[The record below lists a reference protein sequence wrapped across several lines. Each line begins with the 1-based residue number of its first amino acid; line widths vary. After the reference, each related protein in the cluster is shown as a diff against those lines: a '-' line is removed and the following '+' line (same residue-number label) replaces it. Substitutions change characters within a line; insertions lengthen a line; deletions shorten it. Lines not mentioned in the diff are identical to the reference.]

1 MDKHCKHIV
10 HRIQATKIKTEMETK
25 MIRFIIT
32 ALFLLIFFIIS
43 IPLMLIELI
52 IGLFNKDLQKK
63 SSLAIVS
70 GAFRIVAFLCGVK
83 LTVKGEE
90 NVPKDEAVLYIG
102 NHLSYFD
109 VVLTY
114 PRVPR
119 PTGYI
124 AKKEFL
130 KIPFLSWWMLFLD
143 CLFMDRSDVKQSAQ
157 IIFDAIDKIKSG
169 ISICIYPEGTRNK
182 NEETLQEFHKG
193 SFKPAQR
200 TNCPIVPMVVTH
212 TRDIFE
218 NHLPFIKSHNV
229 VLEYLPPVR
238 YNELSKEDQKQVH
251 EYFRNMIQEAYT
263 RNLNEE

>member
-1 MDKHCKHIV
+1 
-10 HRIQATKIKTEMETK
+10 
-25 MIRFIIT
+25 MIRFILT
-32 ALFLLIFFIIS
+32 AIFLLLFFIVS
-43 IPLMLIELI
+43 IPLYLIELL
-52 IGLFNKDLQKK
+52 IGLINKDAMRK

-70 GAFRIVAFLCGVK
+70 WAFRVVAFLSGVK
-83 LTVKGEE
+83 LVVKGEE

-109 VVLTY
+109 VVVTY

-130 KIPFLSWWMLFLD
+130 KVPFLSWWMLFLD
-143 CLFMDRSDVKQSAQ
+143 CLFMDRNDVKQSAQ
-157 IIFDAIDKIKSG
+157 IIFSAIDKIKSG
-169 ISICIYPEGTRNK
+169 ISICIYPEGTRSK
-182 NEETLQEFHKG
+182 DETTIQEFHKG

-200 TNCPIVPMVVTH
+200 TNCPIVPMIVTH

-218 NHLPFIKSHNV
+218 NHLPFLKSTHV

-238 YNELSKEDQKQVH
+238 FSDLSKEDQKQIH
-251 EYFRNMIQEAYT
+251 EYFRNVMQEAYT
-263 RNLNEE
+263 RNLKEQ

>member
-1 MDKHCKHIV
+1 
-10 HRIQATKIKTEMETK
+10 
-25 MIRFIIT
+25 MIRFILT
-32 ALFLLIFFIIS
+32 ALFLLVFFIVS
-43 IPLMLIELI
+43 IPLYIIELI
-52 IGLFNKDLQKK
+52 IGLINKDLSRR

-70 GAFRIVAFLCGVK
+70 WAFRVVAFLSGVK

-114 PRVPR
+114 CRVPR

-130 KIPFLSWWMLFLD
+130 KVPFLSWWMLFLD

-157 IIFDAIDKIKSG
+157 IIFSAIDKIKSG
-169 ISICIYPEGTRNK
+169 ISICIYPEGTRSK
-182 NEETLQEFHKG
+182 DETTIQEFHKG

-200 TNCPIVPMVVTH
+200 TNCPIVPMIVTH

-218 NHLPFIKSHNV
+218 NHLPFLKSTHV
-229 VLEYLPPVR
+229 VLEYLPPIR
-238 YNELSKEDQKQVH
+238 FSDLSKEDQKQVH
-251 EYFRNMIQEAYT
+251 EYFRNMMQEAYT
-263 RNLNEE
+263 RNLNEN

>member
-1 MDKHCKHIV
+1 
-10 HRIQATKIKTEMETK
+10 
-25 MIRFIIT
+25 MIRFILT
-32 ALFLLIFFIIS
+32 ALFLLVFFIVS
-43 IPLMLIELI
+43 IPLYIIELI
-52 IGLFNKDLQKK
+52 IGLINKDLSRR

-70 GAFRIVAFLCGVK
+70 WAFRVVAFLSGVK

-114 PRVPR
+114 CRVPR

-130 KIPFLSWWMLFLD
+130 KVPFLSWWMLFLD

-157 IIFDAIDKIKSG
+157 IIFSAIDKIKSG
-169 ISICIYPEGTRNK
+169 ISICIYPEGTRSK
-182 NEETLQEFHKG
+182 DETTIQEFHKG

-200 TNCPIVPMVVTH
+200 TDCPIVPMVITH

-218 NHLPFIKSHNV
+218 NHLPFLKSQHV

-238 YNELSKEDQKQVH
+238 FSELSKEDQKQVH
-251 EYFRNMIQEAYT
+251 EYFRNMMQEAYT
-263 RNLNEE
+263 RNLNEN

>member
-1 MDKHCKHIV
+1 
-10 HRIQATKIKTEMETK
+10 
-25 MIRFIIT
+25 MIRFILT
-32 ALFLLIFFIIS
+32 ALFLLVFFIVS
-43 IPLMLIELI
+43 IPLYIIELI
-52 IGLFNKDLQKK
+52 IGLINKDLSRR

-70 GAFRIVAFLCGVK
+70 WAFRVVAFLSGVK

-114 PRVPR
+114 CRVPR

-130 KIPFLSWWMLFLD
+130 KVPFLSWWMLFLD

-157 IIFDAIDKIKSG
+157 IIFSAIDKIKSG
-169 ISICIYPEGTRNK
+169 ISICIYPEGTRSK
-182 NEETLQEFHKG
+182 DETTIQEFHKG

-200 TNCPIVPMVVTH
+200 TDCPIVPMVITH

-218 NHLPFIKSHNV
+218 NHLPFLKSTHV

-238 YNELSKEDQKQVH
+238 FSDLSKEDQKQVH
-251 EYFRNMIQEAYT
+251 EYFRNMMQEAYT
-263 RNLNEE
+263 RNLNEN

>member
-1 MDKHCKHIV
+1 
-10 HRIQATKIKTEMETK
+10 
-25 MIRFIIT
+25 MIRFILT
-32 ALFLLIFFIIS
+32 ALFLLVFFIVS
-43 IPLMLIELI
+43 IPLYIIELI
-52 IGLFNKDLQKK
+52 IGLINKDLSRR

-70 GAFRIVAFLCGVK
+70 WAFRVVAFLAGVK

-114 PRVPR
+114 CRVPR

-130 KIPFLSWWMLFLD
+130 KVPFLSWWMLFLD

-157 IIFDAIDKIKSG
+157 IIFSAIDKIKSG
-169 ISICIYPEGTRNK
+169 ISICIYPEGTRSK
-182 NEETLQEFHKG
+182 DETTIQEFHKG

-200 TNCPIVPMVVTH
+200 TNCPIVPMIVTH

-218 NHLPFIKSHNV
+218 NHLPFLKSTHV

-238 YNELSKEDQKQVH
+238 FSDLSKEDQKQVH
-251 EYFRNMIQEAYT
+251 EYFRNIMQEAYT
-263 RNLNEE
+263 KNLNEQ

>member
-1 MDKHCKHIV
+1 
-10 HRIQATKIKTEMETK
+10 
-25 MIRFIIT
+25 MIRFILT
-32 ALFLLIFFIIS
+32 ALFLLVFFIVS
-43 IPLMLIELI
+43 IPLYIIELI
-52 IGLFNKDLQKK
+52 IGLINKDLSRR

-70 GAFRIVAFLCGVK
+70 WAFRVVAFLSGVK

-114 PRVPR
+114 CRVPR

-130 KIPFLSWWMLFLD
+130 KVPFLSWWMLFLD

-157 IIFDAIDKIKSG
+157 IIFSAIDKIKSG
-169 ISICIYPEGTRNK
+169 ISICIYPEGTRSK
-182 NEETLQEFHKG
+182 DETTIQEFHKG

-200 TNCPIVPMVVTH
+200 TNCPIVPMIVTH

-218 NHLPFIKSHNV
+218 NHLPFLKSTHV

-238 YNELSKEDQKQVH
+238 FSDLSKEDQKQVH
-251 EYFRNMIQEAYT
+251 EYFRNMMQEAYT
-263 RNLNEE
+263 KNLNEN

>member
-1 MDKHCKHIV
+1 
-10 HRIQATKIKTEMETK
+10 
-25 MIRFIIT
+25 MIRFILT
-32 ALFLLIFFIIS
+32 ALFLLVFFIVS
-43 IPLMLIELI
+43 IPLYIIELI
-52 IGLFNKDLQKK
+52 IGLINKDLSRR

-70 GAFRIVAFLCGVK
+70 WAFRVVAFLAGVK

-114 PRVPR
+114 CRVPR

-130 KIPFLSWWMLFLD
+130 KVPFLSWWMLFLD

-157 IIFDAIDKIKSG
+157 IIFSAIDKIKSG
-169 ISICIYPEGTRNK
+169 ISICIYPEGTRSK
-182 NEETLQEFHKG
+182 DETTIQEFHKG

-200 TNCPIVPMVVTH
+200 TNCPIVPMIVTH

-218 NHLPFIKSHNV
+218 NHLPFLKSTHV

-238 YNELSKEDQKQVH
+238 FSDLSKEDQKQVH
-251 EYFRNMIQEAYT
+251 EYFRNMMQEAYT
-263 RNLNEE
+263 KNLNEQ

>member
-1 MDKHCKHIV
+1 
-10 HRIQATKIKTEMETK
+10 
-25 MIRFIIT
+25 MIRFILT
-32 ALFLLIFFIIS
+32 ALFLLVFFIVS
-43 IPLMLIELI
+43 IPLYIIELI
-52 IGLFNKDLQKK
+52 IGLINKDLSRR

-70 GAFRIVAFLCGVK
+70 WAFRVVAFLSGVK

-114 PRVPR
+114 CRVPR

-130 KIPFLSWWMLFLD
+130 KVPFLSWWMLFLD

-157 IIFDAIDKIKSG
+157 IIFSAIDKIKSG

-182 NEETLQEFHKG
+182 DEVTIQEFHKG

-200 TNCPIVPMVVTH
+200 TNCPIVPMIVTH

-218 NHLPFIKSHNV
+218 NHLPFLKSTHV

-238 YNELSKEDQKQVH
+238 FSDLSKEDQKQVH
-251 EYFRNMIQEAYT
+251 EYFRNMMQEAYT
-263 RNLNEE
+263 RNLNEN

>member
-1 MDKHCKHIV
+1 
-10 HRIQATKIKTEMETK
+10 
-25 MIRFIIT
+25 MIRFILT
-32 ALFLLIFFIIS
+32 AIFLLLFFIVS
-43 IPLMLIELI
+43 IPLYLIELL
-52 IGLFNKDLQKK
+52 IGLINKDAMRK

-70 GAFRIVAFLCGVK
+70 WAFRVVAFLSGVK
-83 LTVKGEE
+83 LVVKGEE

-109 VVLTY
+109 VVVTY

-130 KIPFLSWWMLFLD
+130 KVPFLSWWMLFLD

-157 IIFDAIDKIKSG
+157 IIFSAIDKIKSG
-169 ISICIYPEGTRNK
+169 ISVCIYPEGTRSK
-182 NEETLQEFHKG
+182 DETTIQEFHKG

-200 TNCPIVPMVVTH
+200 TDCPIVPMIVTH

-218 NHLPFIKSHNV
+218 NHLPFLKAHEV

-238 YNELSKEDQKQVH
+238 FSELSKEDQKQVH
-251 EYFRNMIQEAYT
+251 EYFRNMMQEAYT
-263 RNLNEE
+263 RNLNEQG

>member
-1 MDKHCKHIV
+1 
-10 HRIQATKIKTEMETK
+10 
-25 MIRFIIT
+25 MIRFILT
-32 ALFLLIFFIIS
+32 ALFLLVFFIVS
-43 IPLMLIELI
+43 IPLYIIELI
-52 IGLFNKDLQKK
+52 IGLINKDLSRR

-70 GAFRIVAFLCGVK
+70 WAFRVVAFLSGVK

-114 PRVPR
+114 CRVPR

-130 KIPFLSWWMLFLD
+130 KVPFLSWWMLFLD

-157 IIFDAIDKIKSG
+157 IIFSAIDKIKSG
-169 ISICIYPEGTRNK
+169 ISICIYPEGTRSK
-182 NEETLQEFHKG
+182 DETTIQEFHKG

-200 TNCPIVPMVVTH
+200 TNCPIVPMIVTH

-218 NHLPFIKSHNV
+218 NHLPFLKSTHV

-238 YNELSKEDQKQVH
+238 FSDLSKEDQKQVH
-251 EYFRNMIQEAYT
+251 EYFRNMMQEAYT
-263 RNLNEE
+263 RNLNEN

>member
-1 MDKHCKHIV
+1 
-10 HRIQATKIKTEMETK
+10 
-25 MIRFIIT
+25 MIRFILT
-32 ALFLLIFFIIS
+32 AIFLLVFFIVS
-43 IPLMLIELI
+43 IPLYIIELI
-52 IGLFNKDLQKK
+52 IGLINKDLSRR

-70 GAFRIVAFLCGVK
+70 WAFRVVAFLAGVK

-114 PRVPR
+114 CRVPR

-130 KIPFLSWWMLFLD
+130 KVPFLSWWMLFLD

-157 IIFDAIDKIKSG
+157 IIFSAIDKIKSG
-169 ISICIYPEGTRNK
+169 ISICIYPEGTRSK
-182 NEETLQEFHKG
+182 DETTIQEFHKG

-200 TNCPIVPMVVTH
+200 TNCPIVPMIVTH

-218 NHLPFIKSHNV
+218 NHLPFLKSTHV

-238 YNELSKEDQKQVH
+238 FSELSKEDQKQVH
-251 EYFRNMIQEAYT
+251 EYFRNMMQEAYT
-263 RNLNEE
+263 RNLNEN

>member
-1 MDKHCKHIV
+1 
-10 HRIQATKIKTEMETK
+10 
-25 MIRFIIT
+25 MIRFILT
-32 ALFLLIFFIIS
+32 ALFLLVFFIVS
-43 IPLMLIELI
+43 IPLYIIELI
-52 IGLFNKDLQKK
+52 IGLINKDLSRR

-70 GAFRIVAFLCGVK
+70 WAFRVVAFLAGVK

-114 PRVPR
+114 CRVPR

-130 KIPFLSWWMLFLD
+130 KVPFLSWWMLFLD

-157 IIFDAIDKIKSG
+157 IIFSAIDKIKSG
-169 ISICIYPEGTRNK
+169 ISICIYPEGTRSK
-182 NEETLQEFHKG
+182 DETTIQEFHKG

-200 TNCPIVPMVVTH
+200 TNCPIVPMIVTH

-218 NHLPFIKSHNV
+218 NHLPFLKSTHV

-238 YNELSKEDQKQVH
+238 FSDLSKEDQKQVH
-251 EYFRNMIQEAYT
+251 EYFRNMMQEAYT
-263 RNLNEE
+263 KNLNEN

>member
-1 MDKHCKHIV
+1 
-10 HRIQATKIKTEMETK
+10 
-25 MIRFIIT
+25 MIRFILT
-32 ALFLLIFFIIS
+32 ALFLLVFFIVS
-43 IPLMLIELI
+43 IPLYIIELI
-52 IGLFNKDLQKK
+52 IGLINKDLSRR

-70 GAFRIVAFLCGVK
+70 WAFRVVAFLAGVK

-114 PRVPR
+114 CRVPR

-130 KIPFLSWWMLFLD
+130 KVPFLSWWMLFLD

-157 IIFDAIDKIKSG
+157 IIFSAIDKIKSG
-169 ISICIYPEGTRNK
+169 ISICIYPEGTRSK
-182 NEETLQEFHKG
+182 DETTIQEFHKG

-200 TNCPIVPMVVTH
+200 TNCPIVPMIVTH

-218 NHLPFIKSHNV
+218 NHLPFLKSTHV

-238 YNELSKEDQKQVH
+238 FSDLSKEDQKQVN
-251 EYFRNMIQEAYT
+251 EYFRNMMQEAYT
-263 RNLNEE
+263 RNLNEN

>member
-1 MDKHCKHIV
+1 
-10 HRIQATKIKTEMETK
+10 
-25 MIRFIIT
+25 MIRFILT
-32 ALFLLIFFIIS
+32 ALFLLVFFIVS
-43 IPLMLIELI
+43 IPLYIIELI
-52 IGLFNKDLQKK
+52 IGLINKNLSRR

-70 GAFRIVAFLCGVK
+70 WAFRVVAFLAGVK

-114 PRVPR
+114 CRVPR

-130 KIPFLSWWMLFLD
+130 KVPFLSWWMLFLD

-157 IIFDAIDKIKSG
+157 IIFSAIDKIKSG
-169 ISICIYPEGTRNK
+169 ISICIYPEGTRSK
-182 NEETLQEFHKG
+182 DETTIQEFHKG

-200 TNCPIVPMVVTH
+200 TNCPIVPMIVTH

-218 NHLPFIKSHNV
+218 NHLPFLKSTHV

-238 YNELSKEDQKQVH
+238 FSDLSKEDQKQVH
-251 EYFRNMIQEAYT
+251 EYFRNMMQEAYT
-263 RNLNEE
+263 KNLNEQ

>member
-1 MDKHCKHIV
+1 
-10 HRIQATKIKTEMETK
+10 
-25 MIRFIIT
+25 MIRFILT
-32 ALFLLIFFIIS
+32 ALFLLVFFIVS
-43 IPLMLIELI
+43 IPLYIIELI
-52 IGLFNKDLQKK
+52 IGLINKDLSRR

-70 GAFRIVAFLCGVK
+70 WAFRVVAFLSGVK

-114 PRVPR
+114 CRVPR

-130 KIPFLSWWMLFLD
+130 KVPFLSWWMLFLD

-157 IIFDAIDKIKSG
+157 IIFSAIDKIKSG
-169 ISICIYPEGTRNK
+169 ISICIYPEGTRSK
-182 NEETLQEFHKG
+182 DETTIQEFHKG

-200 TNCPIVPMVVTH
+200 TNCPIVPMIVTH

-218 NHLPFIKSHNV
+218 NHLPFLKSTHV

-238 YNELSKEDQKQVH
+238 FNDLSKEDQKQVN
-251 EYFRNMIQEAYT
+251 EYFRNMMQEAYT
-263 RNLNEE
+263 RNLNEN

>member
-1 MDKHCKHIV
+1 
-10 HRIQATKIKTEMETK
+10 
-25 MIRFIIT
+25 MIRFILT
-32 ALFLLIFFIIS
+32 ALFLLVFFIVS
-43 IPLMLIELI
+43 IPLYIIELI
-52 IGLFNKDLQKK
+52 IGLINKDLSRR

-70 GAFRIVAFLCGVK
+70 WAFRVVAFLAGVK

-114 PRVPR
+114 CRVPR

-130 KIPFLSWWMLFLD
+130 KVPFLSWWMLFLD

-157 IIFDAIDKIKSG
+157 IIFSAIDKIKSG
-169 ISICIYPEGTRNK
+169 ISICIYPEGTRSK
-182 NEETLQEFHKG
+182 DETTIQEFHKG

-200 TNCPIVPMVVTH
+200 TNCPIVPMIVTH

-218 NHLPFIKSHNV
+218 NHLPFLKSTHV

-238 YNELSKEDQKQVH
+238 FSDLSKEDQKQVN
-251 EYFRNMIQEAYT
+251 EYFRNMMQEAYT
-263 RNLNEE
+263 RNLNEK